1 MYKKKTL
8 RRMKPITRRYAR
20 IINDL
25 DGVIR
30 RLKNLTVEIDRL
42 EFDSLAL
49 YKRLEYEQSQSIK
62 PGHNN
67 LDEFM
72 DDYFKQQEEDDEL

>member
-25 DGVIR
+25 DGIIR
-30 RLKNLTVEIDRL
+30 RLKNLTDDIARL
-42 EFDSLAL
+42 EFDSHAL
-49 YKRLEYEQSQSIK
+49 HNARECQQSSG
-62 PGHNN
+62 PNN

-72 DDYFKQQEEDDEL
+72 ADYLNQPEEDDEL

>member
-1 MYKKKTL
+1 VYKKKTL

-30 RLKNLTVEIDRL
+30 RLKNLTEDIARL
-42 EFDSLAL
+42 EFDSRAL
-49 YKRLEYEQSQSIK
+49 HNAQDYQQSSGPK
-62 PGHNN
+62 N

-72 DDYFKQQEEDDEL
+72 DDYFKQQEEGDEL

>member
-30 RLKNLTVEIDRL
+30 RLKNLTDDISRL
-42 EFDSLAL
+42 EFDSRAL
-49 YKRLEYEQSQSIK
+49 HTAQNHQQSSG
-62 PGHNN
+62 PTN

-72 DDYFKQQEEDDEL
+72 SDYFKQQEEDDEL

>member
-30 RLKNLTVEIDRL
+30 RLKNLTDDISRL
-42 EFDSLAL
+42 EFDSRAL
-49 YKRLEYEQSQSIK
+49 HTAHNHQQSSD
-62 PGHNN
+62 PAN

-72 DDYFKQQEEDDEL
+72 SDYFKQQEEDYEL